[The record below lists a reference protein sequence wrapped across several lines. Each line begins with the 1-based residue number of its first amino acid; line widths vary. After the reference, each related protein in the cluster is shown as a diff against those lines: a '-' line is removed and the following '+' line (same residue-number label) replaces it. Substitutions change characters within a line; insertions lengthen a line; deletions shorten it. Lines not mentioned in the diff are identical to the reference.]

1 MGEGLWMLDR
11 VPSSPHTLDQVEG
24 NTTWAFLPWER
35 LKEVQRAEE
44 WAYLW
49 ALTRH
54 RGKGTLKSTF

>member
-1 MGEGLWMLDR
+1 MLDR
-11 VPSSPHTLDQVEG
+11 VPSSPHTLDQVES
-24 NTTWAFLPWER
+24 NTTWAFFPWER

-54 RGKGTLKSTF
+54 SGEGTLKSTL

>member
-1 MGEGLWMLDR
+1 MLDR

-24 NTTWAFLPWER
+24 NTTWALLPWER